1 MRISTQFW
9 RGFISNFTSLL
20 PLRSYGELV
29 LKPVTI
35 AEQAAAT
42 EIAFSTANNKK

>member
-1 MRISTQFW
+1 MRISTLNWHSFMS
-9 RGFISNFTSLL
+9 IFTSWL

-35 AEQAAAT
+35 AEQTAGT

>member
-1 MRISTQFW
+1 MSTYSQIW
-9 RGFISNFTSLL
+9 REIFGKFTVWL

-29 LKPVTI
+29 LRPVTI
-35 AEQAAAT
+35 AEQVADT